1 MSGFRSTGIYPLN
14 SDIFTDDDF
23 SPSAITDRPPLAS
36 TTDLNSSRVELE
48 ERSLLKKGLDDI
60 NNACENIASDYC
72 PKTDPR
78 KILATSCPEN
88 KNVGDFNSFA
98 TAPVFKEVETPKLR
112 VRNMAYK
119 SPGDFLPLPKALE
132 KGQTRKIRKS
142 RSLILKDTS
151 EKKRLERKAKEKES
165 KNQKKQKVS
174 GKNIEEQFKQGNNLQ

>member
-36 TTDLNSSRVELE
+36 TTYLNSSRVDLE

-60 NNACENIASDYC
+60 NNACENIASDYY

-78 KILATSCPEN
+78 KILATPCPEN

-98 TAPVFKEVETPKLR
+98 TVPVFKEVETPKLR
-112 VRNMAYK
+112 VRNMPYK

-132 KGQTRKIRKS
+132 KRQTRKIRKS
-142 RSLILKDTS
+142 RLLILKDTP
-151 EKKRLERKAKEKES
+151 EKKDLREK
-165 KNQKKQKVS
+165 
-174 GKNIEEQFKQGNNLQ
+174 